1 MNPGIHQIEL
11 TAASDKVYQLLA
23 HGQWFSLGTPASST
37 TKTGRYDIAEILLKV
52 ALKHK
57 KSKSNQSN

>member
-23 HGQWFSLGTPASST
+23 HGRWFSPG
-37 TKTGRYDIAEILLKV
+37 TKTYFCFSAKHA
-52 ALKHK
+52 ALR
-57 KSKSNQSN
+57 SKNKG